1 MARRRPPCRGIR
13 PGVAAISRPHAG
25 IRFAFLG
32 HSCRLLAHRSS
43 PSLQTLSTT
52 LVHESVRCHFRPLL
66 ALPNQS
72 LLAGPDAWAPIVKAM
87 RDEELDPER
96 RLLYSIAFTGI
107 EQELWPE
114 AAVDD
119 RPRLSWIRAVD
130 IAIWMGTR

>member
-1 MARRRPPCRGIR
+1 
-13 PGVAAISRPHAG
+13 
-25 IRFAFLG
+25 
-32 HSCRLLAHRSS
+32 
-43 PSLQTLSTT
+43 
-52 LVHESVRCHFRPLL
+52 
-66 ALPNQS
+66 
-72 LLAGPDAWAPIVKAM
+72 M